1 MNSRSLLSPT
11 LCLSR
16 STYSASGNS
25 SNIHHRSNSNGNAST
40 KSYTSNSSSASGS
53 TNHARREDQLV
64 ATLTS
69 LSMEANGGTI
79 VAGGARKRNR
89 TVMSGSASSVDPTG
103 HKSSPIAIEF
113 PAIARVYTPLTA
125 RGDLPGGYFPNHEQ
139 KDHRPRRIHGLSELS
154 RAVHHYDPMDSPT
167 FSKTIA
173 NSALL
178 SPQAISP
185 PVLSPEPLIM
195 PTGKYYPSNYMCFN
209 ESNRPTPSKFLS
221 PKNLS
226 IPTIPKRGKERQS
239 VHERKTPDV
248 TRKLQQYQQEM
259 LAQAKKA
266 VKERGIITKKPQSIT
281 LRPIEAGPG
290 GITPFELEGETN
302 GYLTEGERR

>member
-25 SNIHHRSNSNGNAST
+25 NNIHHRSNSNGNAST
-40 KSYTSNSSSASGS
+40 KSYTSNSSSASNS

-69 LSMEANGGTI
+69 LSMEANGGSI

-89 TVMSGSASSVDPTG
+89 TALPVLSIQQGI
-103 HKSSPIAIEF
+103 KF

-209 ESNRPTPSKFLS
+209 ESNRPTHSKFIS

-226 IPTIPKRGKERQS
+226 IPTTPKRGKERQT
-239 VHERKTPDV
+239 VHEIKTPDV
-248 TRKLQQYQQEM
+248 TRKLQQYQQDM

-266 VKERGIITKKPQSIT
+266 VKERGIIIKKPQSIT